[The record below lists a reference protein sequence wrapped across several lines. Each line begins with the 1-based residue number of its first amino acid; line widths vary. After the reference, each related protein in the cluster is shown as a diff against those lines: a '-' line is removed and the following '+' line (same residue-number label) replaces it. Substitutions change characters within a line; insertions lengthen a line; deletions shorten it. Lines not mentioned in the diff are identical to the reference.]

1 MDVSIVIVNY
11 NTFQMTNDCIDSII
25 KNTKGIEYEIILI
38 DNSSTDDSKSRFE
51 KDSRIKYVYSYENM
65 GFGRANNVGMMLA
78 KGKYIFLLNS
88 DTVLINNAIK
98 IFFDYAEDHNEKAFY
113 GCWLENKEGK
123 RIHSGDTLP
132 TVKTILGE
140 LCKSYIPG
148 RAEGDRMITYSDD
161 ECYRIGYI
169 TGADLFFHR
178 SVYEETKGFDHN
190 YFMYCEE
197 SDWQRRASKQ
207 GIFSYILRAP
217 RIIHLNGGS
226 QVEKSSVFNNNKFRR
241 KIRSQNY
248 YIRKEY
254 NRFEYFI
261 YRITYISLYIPK
273 LIFGKSSNRQG
284 RLKAI
289 LILFAE

>member
-25 KNTKGIEYEIILI
+25 KNTKDIEYEIILI
-38 DNSSTDDSKSRFE
+38 DNASTDDSKSRFE

-88 DTVLINNAIK
+88 DTVLVNNAIK

-207 GIFSYILRAP
+207 GIFSYILRPP

-261 YRITYISLYIPK
+261 YRIIYISLYIPK